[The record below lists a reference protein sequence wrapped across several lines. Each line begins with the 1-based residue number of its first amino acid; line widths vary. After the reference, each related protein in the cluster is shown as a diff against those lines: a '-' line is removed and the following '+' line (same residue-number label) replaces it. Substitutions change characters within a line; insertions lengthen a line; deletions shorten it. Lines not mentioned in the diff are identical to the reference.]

1 MIMLEIRLK
10 EDDGT
15 TTTSY
20 TYNGLDQ
27 LKTSTKEKGTAVEEV
42 RQYDY
47 DANGNQTDVKNTKT
61 GENQTYVYDAENQ
74 IKSGVRDE
82 RRKDSGDPAEHL

>member
-1 MIMLEIRLK
+1 MTTDYKKNDQTKTITYTYDNVGNRLK

-27 LKTSTKEKGTAVEEV
+27 LQTATKEKGTAVDEV
-42 RQYDY
+42 RQYSY

-61 GENQTYVYDAENQ
+61 GQTESYVIN
-74 IKSGVRDE
+74 
-82 RRKDSGDPAEHL
+82 